1 MKNYNKQYKV
11 TSSDVK
17 KNVYLSFNEIDCYFD
32 SSISK
37 KDLINLRNM
46 KKGEII
52 NFEFVD
58 DSTSRVTKL
67 KNSFPRWYQD
77 NKNTTN

>member
-11 TSSDVK
+11 ISNNGPNANQK
-17 KNVYLSFNEIDCYFD
+17 IYLSFDEIDIYFD
-32 SSISK
+32 SSIGK

-46 KKGEII
+46 KKGEVI

-58 DSTSRVTKL
+58 DSTSQVFKL
-67 KNSFPRWYQD
+67 KDSFPR
-77 NKNTTN
+77 KRNTH